1 LAEWYVTAC
10 PECGIDESALDVADA
25 VNAVRTFPRRYRE
38 ALDVDDALL
47 TVRPDPS
54 TWSMLEY
61 AVHYREVLEL
71 LATGLSEV
79 LARPDVHFPPVDADE
94 TAGARPSW
102 TLDRELALD
111 GIAHGAEQLVARSE
125 STPVAAWDREFT
137 IGDHHYQARWIPQHA
152 AHEGAHHLRDIEQ
165 VRRAVSGDR

>member
-10 PECGIDESALDVADA
+10 TECGIDESALDVADA

-38 ALDVDDALL
+38 ALDVDEASLL
-47 TVRPDPS
+47 VRPGPS

-71 LATGLSEV
+71 LSAGLSEV
-79 LARPDVHFPPVDADE
+79 LAKPGIHFPAVEVDDASAARPD
-94 TAGARPSW
+94 W
-102 TLDRELALD
+102 TLDRELTLD
-111 GIAHGAEQLVARSE
+111 GIARAAEQLVARSE
-125 STPVAAWDREFT
+125 ATPVAAWDREFMV
-137 IGDHHYQARWIPQHA
+137 GDDEHQARWIPQHA

-165 VRRAVSGDR
+165 VRRLVSRDS